1 MSRLTVTN
9 STRRALRFSKRRLTS
24 TFPFFSADKTQLTI
38 CLRHSYLRCFNE
50 PSLMVSFSSSLNS
63 SSSTFVDAF
72 RFPRPPSDHLIDG
85 VVFSSLRDQMIV
97 MRGEFPLVFCP
108 PFSLS
113 ILTTFLLHSSDQ
125 FDLGSALHLL
135 FTNYNIHGEDVL
147 SPDAWEISEEWLRA
161 FPYVVLLASVLLQ
174 TSQRTDFFPRVS
186 SRMLAHEALISS
198 TNKWRLQRG
207 LAPLVL
213 EEIRDG
219 VGGSH

>member
-1 MSRLTVTN
+1 MQLIAYHLTN
-9 STRRALRFSKRRLTS
+9 YRQNPAYHL
-24 TFPFFSADKTQLTI
+24 P
-38 CLRHSYLRCFNE
+38 
-50 PSLMVSFSSSLNS
+50 PSLVPTMLQRTV
-63 SSSTFVDAF
+63 
-72 RFPRPPSDHLIDG
+72 PHDHLIDG

-97 MRGEFPLVFCP
+97 MR
-108 PFSLS
+108 
-113 ILTTFLLHSSDQ
+113 DQ

-161 FPYVVLLASVLLQ
+161 FP
-174 TSQRTDFFPRVS
+174 
-186 SRMLAHEALISS
+186 MLAHEALISS